1 MTRRHVSAAERE
13 VDLIASVLKTLT
25 LDKLQELD
33 KRGRYLAVADGYPS
47 RTLGD
52 GTSRSENEFTS
63 VESAAWRRSEQQ
75 EPDPAGDAIRE
86 VFAAI
91 HQMADLA
98 SKVRK
103 KIEASRYAHEK
114 AAGRQSALSGP
125 CRACGREVA
134 GGEGDP
140 MRGGYCSAC
149 YRAWRR
155 LLAGG
160 EGADRVAFE
169 ASRKVV
175 EEESA

>member
-13 VDLIASVLKTLT
+13 RDLISSVLKMLT
-25 LDKLQELD
+25 TDKLVELD

-52 GTSRSENEFTS
+52 GTSRSENELTS
-63 VESAAWRRSEQQ
+63 VESAVWRRSEPQ
-75 EPDPAGDAIRE
+75 EYDGAGDAIRE
-86 VFAAI
+86 VFSAI

-98 SKVRK
+98 AKVRK
-103 KIEASRYAHEK
+103 KIEASAHAHEK
-114 AAGRQSALSGP
+114 AVGRQSALSGP

-140 MRGGYCSAC
+140 MRAGYCSAC

-175 EEESA
+175 EESA